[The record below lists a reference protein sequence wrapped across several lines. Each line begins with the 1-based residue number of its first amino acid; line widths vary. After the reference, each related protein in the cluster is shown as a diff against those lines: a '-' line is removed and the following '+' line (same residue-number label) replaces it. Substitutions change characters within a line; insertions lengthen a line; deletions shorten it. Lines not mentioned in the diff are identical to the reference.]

1 MNSIKFFRKAALVA
15 LFSFIIVSCASLQ
28 SGVNQVKVGM
38 SRDQVTKLMGY
49 NSQVVSMVQTS
60 EGPLEVLRYKDE
72 IAEGGKFVTK
82 GYYLLHFLNDKLV
95 ELNYEDARMRPD
107 RPWRRDNRP

>member
-1 MNSIKFFRKAALVA
+1 MNRFKFFRRAAIIA
-15 LFSFIIVSCASLQ
+15 LFSIILVSCASLQ

-72 IAEGGKFVTK
+72 VAENGTFVTK
-82 GYYLLHFLNDKLV
+82 GYYLLHFLNDRLV
-95 ELNYEDARMRPD
+95 ELNYEDARMRP
-107 RPWRRDNRP
+107 NRPGRQHNRP